1 MCMVGR
7 LGLLRQCNS
16 GSNSLSVRALAA
28 LAGMLTVTVIDIMSP
43 EFSRA
48 VGDAVFNV
56 AQPLI
61 EVTEIAKLSLWLPVT
76 VSQ

>member
-1 MCMVGR
+1 MYG
-7 LGLLRQCNS
+7 GPF
-16 GSNSLSVRALAA
+16 GSCDVTVSLTVSVRALAA
-28 LAGMLTVTVIDIMSP
+28 LAGTLTVTVIDIMSP